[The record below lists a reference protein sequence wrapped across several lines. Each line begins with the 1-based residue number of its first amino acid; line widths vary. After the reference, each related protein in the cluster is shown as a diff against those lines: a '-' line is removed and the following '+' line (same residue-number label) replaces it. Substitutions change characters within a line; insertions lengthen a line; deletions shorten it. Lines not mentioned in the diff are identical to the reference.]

1 MNQTFRN
8 KKLSLYYWK
17 EGNDKVDFIVEYQKK
32 VIGLEVKS
40 GLTGK
45 LTGMNAF
52 KDKFAPD
59 KLFVIGKDGIPW
71 QEFLALDMTD
81 LF

>member
-17 EGNDKVDFIVEYQKK
+17 EGNDEVDFVVEYQKK
-32 VIGLEVKS
+32 VIGLKVKS

-45 LTGMNAF
+45 LTGLHNF
-52 KDKFAPD
+52 KEKLAPD
-59 KLFVIGKDGIPW
+59 KILVIGNDGIPW
-71 QEFLALDMTD
+71 QEFLEQDVTD